1 LRIQYKFSGD
11 GKKYIFWLSE
21 NGLACPLLLRRLV
34 NESKLREVRKMKKI
48 TVVAGLVALML
59 IGAAYYAF
67 AQGPGYGPGPGR
79 MGQGNWGFQKGVNL
93 TPEQKA
99 KFQEL
104 RRKFNDDTAQLRGTL
119 LTKRLE
125 LHSLWANPKSDSKAI
140 IEKER
145 EMTNLK
151 DQLREKAV
159 QMKIEARNILTPEQ
173 LAQIAHKRGMG
184 HGSGHGSMTGPG
196 RMMGLGGMRGQG
208 QGADRCGKGR

>member
-1 LRIQYKFSGD
+1 
-11 GKKYIFWLSE
+11 
-21 NGLACPLLLRRLV
+21 
-34 NESKLREVRKMKKI
+34 MKKI

-67 AQGPGYGPGPGR
+67 AQGPSYGPGPGR

-125 LHSLWANPKSDSKAI
+125 LHSLWADPKSDSKAI
-140 IEKER
+140 MEKER

-159 QMKIEARNILTPEQ
+159 QMRIEARSILSPEQ
-173 LAQIAHKRGMG
+173 LSQITQRRGMG
-184 HGSGHGSMTGPG
+184 HGN
-196 RMMGLGGMRGQG
+196 MMGRGGMMARGGMMGHG
-208 QGADRCGKGR
+208 QGAGRCGGMW